1 MNKSPFEL
9 HPMPG
14 ADAAGQMP
22 GMPDADQDKPQLVQ
36 RIPWPVYFMRIAY
49 MVATRSTC
57 LRRQVGCVLVKD
69 KRILATGY
77 NGAPA
82 GVAHCLDVGCMRMKL
97 GIPSGQRLDICRAI
111 HAEQNVIVQA
121 AVHGV
126 AIYGADI
133 YCTTHPCSQCSKML
147 INCGVKTIYYCDSYP
162 DELSRSML
170 EEAGVR
176 MERMEK
182 PRLDLGFPAP

>member
-1 MNKSPFEL
+1 MPGMGAMSGMPN
-9 HPMPG
+9 MPG
-14 ADAAGQMP
+14 ADAA
-22 GMPDADQDKPQLVQ
+22 PDRPALAQ

-82 GVAHCLDVGCMRMKL
+82 GIAHCLDVGCMRMKL

-126 AIYGADI
+126 AIGGADI

-147 INCGVKTIYYCDSYP
+147 INCGIKTIYYCDSYP
-162 DELSRSML
+162 VELSRAML
-170 EEAGVR
+170 DEAGVR
-176 MERMEK
+176 MEKMDK
-182 PRLDLGFPAP
+182 PRLDLDFPTP

>member
-1 MNKSPFEL
+1 MQTIPDPL
-9 HPMPG
+9 
-14 ADAAGQMP
+14 ACAAHS
-22 GMPDADQDKPQLVQ
+22 Q

-49 MVATRSTC
+49 MVSTRSTC
-57 LRRQVGCVLVKD
+57 LRRRVGCVLVKD

-82 GVAHCLDVGCMRMKL
+82 NTAHCLDTGCMRQNL

-126 AIYGADI
+126 PVYGADI
-133 YCTTHPCSQCSKML
+133 FCTTHPCSQCSKML
-147 INCGVKTIYYCDSYP
+147 INCGVKTIYYCESYP
-162 DELSRSML
+162 DELSAAML
-170 EEAGVR
+170 VEAGI
-176 MERMEK
+176 RMEK
-182 PRLDLGFPAP
+182 MEKPSLDFELPAL